1 MRDGKSQPGQRVKP
15 RVSKG
20 KLLLTHFT
28 HAEVTVRS
36 KNKSFRRLWH
46 HGRAGLEWLF
56 IVASQKS
63 MERPG
68 KQVYSSQEL

>member
-1 MRDGKSQPGQRVKP
+1 MRGGKSQPGQRVKP

-36 KNKSFRRLWH
+36 KNKSSEDYGTMAEQGWS
-46 HGRAGLEWLF
+46 GC
-56 IVASQKS
+56 S
-63 MERPG
+63 
-68 KQVYSSQEL
+68 